1 MVLTFA
7 EEILLLALDD
17 ETGRFVRMGTQG
29 LGYPLAGAVLMDL
42 ALRGKIDADLEK
54 VEVID
59 SSPTGEPLLDGP
71 LERIASE
78 SEPFSA
84 REWIG
89 RLLPEAEAVEEGAL
103 SRLVERGVLRREEK
117 RVLWV
122 FKERR
127 YPMVDD
133 TEEKEVKRRLVDLLL
148 SDEIPSPRDVAL
160 IALVDACDLLGTV
173 LSAREVERVGPRVEQ
188 IRKLDLIGQAMT
200 AAVQNLRLEIARSI
214 AGAPGIS
221 Y

>member
-17 ETGRFVRMGTQG
+17 ESGRFVRMGAQG

-59 SSPTGEPLLDGP
+59 ASPTGEKLLDGP
-71 LERIASE
+71 LERMAGESE
-78 SEPFSA
+78 SFSA
-84 REWIG
+84 REWVG
-89 RLLPEAEAVEEGAL
+89 RLLPEADAVEEGAL
-103 SRLVERGVLRREEK
+103 SRLVERGILRLEEK
-117 RVLWV
+117 KILWV

-133 TEEKEVKRRLVDLLL
+133 TEEKEVKRRLVDVLL
-148 SDEIPSPRDVAL
+148 SDVIPSPRDVAL
-160 IALVDACDLLGTV
+160 IALVDACDLLGTI

-200 AAVQNLRLEIARSI
+200 SAVWNLRLEIARSMG
-214 AGAPGIS
+214 GAPGIS

>member
-1 MVLTFA
+1 M
-7 EEILLLALDD
+7 
-17 ETGRFVRMGTQG
+17 
-29 LGYPLAGAVLMDL
+29 
-42 ALRGKIDADLEK
+42 
-54 VEVID
+54 
-59 SSPTGEPLLDGP
+59 
-71 LERIASE
+71 SE

>member
-71 LERIASE
+71 LERIVSE

-89 RLLPEAEAVEEGAL
+89 RLLPESEAVEEGAL